1 MKQALCL
8 IWKICGEKYFKPH
21 QFLKRKCTI
30 IQMQVQDGAN
40 INTNLDE
47 NTILEMEQ
55 IQIQFFEMEQI
66 QIQILEIIPHICRG
80 PTGQARGE
88 KCSKIDPKMR

>member
-1 MKQALCL
+1 
-8 IWKICGEKYFKPH
+8 
-21 QFLKRKCTI
+21 
-30 IQMQVQDGAN
+30 MQVQDGAN

-66 QIQILEIIPHICRG
+66 QIQILEMEQIRIQILEMEQIQMQILEMEQIQKYKYLRWSKSPQEQDILASEKFQL
-80 PTGQARGE
+80 GQVIVFFR
-88 KCSKIDPKMR
+88 